1 MGESRRGDKESARGD
16 AQRSEVP
23 WPRGSRGA
31 GPPPGA
37 SPRRGGPSSHIPPGF
52 PHTCHQRAPKPR
64 LFPRPSPTR
73 AGETIFH
80 PLLVFNLLWGKK
92 AAFVEQGAARR
103 AGRGRRRLCV
113 PQLRAWGRRGGA
125 AGARG
130 RSAGAEGPEVE
141 PGRGGAQG
149 RRGAGARARTAWAG
163 RQAGVGA
170 AGSRDAGGRVAGAE
184 GVEKKATRARKP
196 IVLLALFCTRAGDWG
211 KMDTR

>member
-1 MGESRRGDKESARGD
+1 MGKSRRGHKESARGD

-52 PHTCHQRAPKPR
+52 PHTCHQRVPKAPAFPAPLPR
-64 LFPRPSPTR
+64 QGRRNYFSPPP
-73 AGETIFH
+73 G
-80 PLLVFNLLWGKK
+80 LYNLLWGKK
-92 AAFVEQGAARR
+92 AAFVGQGAARR

-149 RRGAGARARTAWAG
+149 RRADGLGRSTGRSGGCRGAGCG
-163 RQAGVGA
+163 RE
-170 AGSRDAGGRVAGAE
+170 GRRG
-184 GVEKKATRARKP
+184 
-196 IVLLALFCTRAGDWG
+196 
-211 KMDTR
+211 